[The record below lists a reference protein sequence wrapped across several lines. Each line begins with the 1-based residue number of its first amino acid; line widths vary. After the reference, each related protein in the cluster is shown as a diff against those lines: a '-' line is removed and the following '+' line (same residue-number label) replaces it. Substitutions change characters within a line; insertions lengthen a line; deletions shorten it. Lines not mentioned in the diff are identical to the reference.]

1 MKYIRRVTLEN
12 FQSHKYSVIDFDE
25 QLNVIVGPSDSGK
38 SAIIRG
44 IKWVLYNEPSGD
56 YFIKEG
62 STECSVTLEFNDNV
76 KLQRY
81 RSKYKNAYIL
91 TNRDGEETKFEGFGS
106 NIPEEI
112 IAAIG
117 IKKINLDSDESSS
130 INIGEQLEG
139 AFLLS
144 EKGGT
149 RASAIG
155 RLVGVNIVDDALR
168 EALKDTRNLN
178 IAKKSIDDNIERLET
193 EIKEFE
199 YLDELKLKALRLET
213 IRNDIIQ
220 LEGIL
225 NKSKNYLVKLKDIH
239 KEIKDLS
246 LIINKLNNVKETS
259 GLISIIENRNLKYQ
273 HLDKYNQNLKTVKTR
288 IIDGN
293 NLLEHL
299 KDVDLINDII
309 TQSTNLVIRRKEAD
323 SLSYSYNNLTFEKE
337 TMKKLANS
345 LKHTPEVDKMVSQI
359 TNHLKVFIEL
369 KQIKSKSDQV
379 DNGIKIGKVYMGKM
393 AGIEESR
400 KYTEIINNKI
410 QILGKYNN
418 LCNKMLTNH
427 KELQSIDKSIK
438 EIDVTIGKEIELYQQ
453 LLKKIEVCP
462 FCLSSIDEGKINH
475 IIEHYV
481 GGN

>member
-1 MKYIRRVTLEN
+1 MKYIKRVTLEN
-12 FQSHKYSVIDFDE
+12 FQSHKYSVLDFDE

-81 RSKYKNAYIL
+81 RSKYKNSYIL

-144 EKGGT
+144 EKGAT

-178 IAKKSIDDNIERLET
+178 ILMKNIDDNIIRLDS
-193 EIKEFE
+193 EIKEYD
-199 YLDELKLKALRLET
+199 YLTELKLKALSLEKIKNNIKQLDNRL
-213 IRNDIIQ
+213 I
-220 LEGIL
+220 
-225 NKSKNYLVKLKDIH
+225 KSKNYDIKLKEIH
-239 KEIKDLS
+239 KEIGELS
-246 LIINKLNNVKETS
+246 LIINKLNNIEETS
-259 GLISIIENRNLKYQ
+259 KLISTIENRYLKYQ
-273 HLDKYNQNLKTVKTR
+273 HLDKYNDNLKTVKSR
-288 IIDGN
+288 INEGN
-293 NLLEHL
+293 ILLEKL
-299 KDVDLINDII
+299 KNVDIVNSIFNRSSNLIIRRSKAENLSIGYKNLIN
-309 TQSTNLVIRRKEAD
+309 
-323 SLSYSYNNLTFEKE
+323 EKE
-337 TMKKLANS
+337 TMKNLSDN
-345 LKHTPEVDKMVSQI
+345 LKHIPTVDANIFNIGNKIKAFTRLNQI
-359 TNHLKVFIEL
+359 N
-369 KQIKSKSDQV
+369 SKSEQV
-379 DNGIKIGKVYMGKM
+379 NKGIKIGKDYLEKM
-393 AGIEESR
+393 VGVEESY
-400 KYTEIINNKI
+400 KYIEIINNKI
-410 QILGKYNN
+410 NLLSKYRN
-418 LCNKMLTNH
+418 LYDKTLTND
-427 KELQSIDKSIK
+427 KELQSTVKNIR
-438 EIDVTIGKEIELYQQ
+438 EIDATIVKEVELYQK
-453 LLKKIEVCP
+453 LLKKVEVCP

-481 GGN
+481 GG

>member
-1 MKYIRRVTLEN
+1 MKYIKRVTLEN
-12 FQSHKYSVIDFDE
+12 FQSHKYSVLDFDE

-168 EALKDTRNLN
+168 EALRDTRNSN
-178 IAKKSIDDNIERLET
+178 IARKSIDDNIDRLET

-199 YLDELKLKALRLET
+199 YLDELKLKALKLET
-213 IRNDIIQ
+213 IRNDIVQ
-220 LEGIL
+220 LDYRL
-225 NKSKNYLVKLKDIH
+225 NKSRNYFGKLKDIH
-239 KEIKDLS
+239 NEIKDLS
-246 LIINKLNNVKETS
+246 LIINKLNNVEET
-259 GLISIIENRNLKYQ
+259 GQLISIIENRSLKYQ
-273 HLDKYNQNLKTVKTR
+273 HLDKYNSNLNTVKAR
-288 IIDGN
+288 IRDGN
-293 NLLEHL
+293 NLLDQL
-299 KDVDLINDII
+299 KNVDLLNDII
-309 TQSTNLVIRRKEAD
+309 TQSNDLIIRRKKAD
-323 SLSYSYNNLTFEKE
+323 NLSFSYNNLTLEKE

-345 LKHTPEVDKMVSQI
+345 LKHIPEVDKIVLSV
-359 TNHLKVFIEL
+359 TNHLKVFIDL
-369 KQIKSKSDQV
+369 KQIKFKSDQV
-379 DNGIKIGKVYMGKM
+379 DKGIKIGKGYMEKM
-393 AGIEESR
+393 TGIEESQ
-400 KYTEIINNKI
+400 KHTEIINNKI
-410 QILGKYNN
+410 QLLSKYQNFY
-418 LCNKMLTNH
+418 NKVLTIDR
-427 KELQSIDKSIK
+427 ELQSIDESIK
-438 EIDVTIGKEIELYQQ
+438 EINVNIAKEVELYQL